1 MAMEAQDMIMREIDC
16 GLGYHE
22 HSLLVNHMWW
32 LCRLVCDISLF
43 MAFKGV
49 EDSLLTPTF
58 SGSTDEH

>member
-1 MAMEAQDMIMREIDC
+1 MEDVTVESEEEVEVEC
-16 GLGYHE
+16 K
-22 HSLLVNHMWW
+22 
-32 LCRLVCDISLF
+32 LVCDISLF